1 MVTLKN
7 VKTCVFGIQGSGK
20 TYFVE
25 NHLLQAFKH
34 PFVYRVHKEDFKS
47 TKKNVYVYDVIDTSL
62 KELENTARL
71 IKNYG
76 KEKVIDAFI
85 LDEADLFLKSMVA
98 ISPNMTDLI
107 LNHRHYNLALI
118 FITRRPQSIPTEIVE
133 TCENIF
139 CFKVEGENVERK
151 LRAIHP
157 NFQTL
162 LPKLDKNKYNF
173 ILKELGKAP
182 QIFDKV
188 ERVSFIKNKKQIN
201 KKQKT

>member
-1 MVTLKN
+1 MINLKN

-20 TYFVE
+20 TYLVE
-25 NHLLQAFKH
+25 NHLLKSFKH
-34 PFVYRVHKEDFKS
+34 PFVYRVHREDFINTKS
-47 TKKNVYVYDVIDTSL
+47 NVFVYDATDTSL
-62 KELENTARL
+62 KELEETAKK
-71 IKNYG
+71 IKLFG
-76 KEKVIDAFI
+76 REKAIDCFV
-85 LDEADLFLKSMVA
+85 LDEADLFLKNMVA
-98 ISPNMTDLI
+98 ISPAMTDLI

-157 NFQTL
+157 DFQTL
-162 LPKLDKNKYNF
+162 LPKLDKDKYNF

-182 QIFDKV
+182 KIYDSV
-188 ERVSFIKNKKQIN
+188 ERVSFIKSNKQLN
-201 KKQKT
+201 TNQK